1 MLHSSPESLI
11 EYRRPILRKE
21 REVDNM
27 ENQLELNEDR
37 LRILNKFQQAFP
49 EINTAMD
56 GVRNVVYKDGALN
69 LKMKRLISLGIALRA
84 GCVNCIIS
92 QVMHALN
99 AGASTDEIMETL
111 AVEVSMSGTT
121 GVAESLRVIKQLEE
135 LGKI

>member
-1 MLHSSPESLI
+1 
-11 EYRRPILRKE
+11 
-21 REVDNM
+21 M

-99 AGASTDEIMETL
+99 AGASTEEILETL

-121 GVAESLRVIKQLEE
+121 GVAESLRVIKQLED

>member
-11 EYRRPILRKE
+11 EYRRPILRKK
-21 REVDNM
+21 RGVDNM

-37 LRILNKFQQAFP
+37 LRILNKFQQVFP

-56 GVRNVVYKDGALN
+56 GVRNVVYKDGALS
-69 LKMKRLISLGIALRA
+69 LKMKRLISLGISLRA